1 MFEREVGVV
10 WEKYECIELVEI
22 FRKFNCVS
30 ILDYVYKEGMW
41 KLFYFYW
48 FFWLFWCD
56 EYF

>member
-22 FRKFNCVS
+22 FWKFNCVS

-41 KLFYFYW
+41 KLFYFY
-48 FFWLFWCD
+48 
-56 EYF
+56 